1 MKRGVKTSGGMRIG
15 GRPIPSLAT
24 NKITIQLRRWQMSDD
39 GAWWLV
45 AAGRMKRCSN
55 LATAEAWSKV
65 IIRAAR
71 KQGWSETRILN
82 MNMSLVHDSLM
93 GGE

>member
-1 MKRGVKTSGGMRIG
+1 MF
-15 GRPIPSLAT
+15 
-24 NKITIQLRRWQMSDD
+24 NYD

-55 LATAEAWSKV
+55 FATANAWANL